1 MILRLIGIALQSL
14 GKGVVRLPPDHA
26 PISEK
31 RRRGIAASYEEGFY
45 AWFFIRLTDGKYLT
59 ELVHR
64 LGGSD
69 SFLGV
74 IGAIPRL
81 VMPLQLVGAYL
92 TTMVGSRKKV
102 LLAASLVARQV
113 WWLAPVLLVA
123 PLEPDLRLALFFAM
137 FLVSKLADAVIGNAW
152 NSWMADL
159 IPPRVRG
166 RVIAMRN
173 AMMLVCAVF
182 ADFIFSRLHDL
193 MGEERRDLFLL
204 ITFIVAP
211 LAGLKT
217 YFIFRQQWEPPL
229 PHTPTRPPIREVL
242 RDFWTRL
249 PMRRYL
255 LANSIW
261 SLGVGVPMSFWSAH
275 MLYNL
280 KLSFTTVLIFNV
292 LDTCVRFIFS
302 IAIWGR
308 VIDRAGPMPVLKWCG
323 AFICTLPL
331 YYLFIT
337 PDNLA
342 LYWADAV
349 GNAIFWSGF
358 EAAMWGLPL
367 RLVPE
372 KNRDYYLAVGNSLSG
387 LSVGLGALF
396 GSQIAGHFAGFRTT
410 IAGIDYV
417 NYHILF
423 ITSSAI
429 RVIGLVLLSQIHDP
443 GSRGVRFMMTQM
455 GDGLAQMAKNPFEVV
470 MGPLVGSLSR
480 TSRRKARRRDESV
493 ASATRDP

>member
-1 MILRLIGIALQSL
+1 
-14 GKGVVRLPPDHA
+14 
-26 PISEK
+26 
-31 RRRGIAASYEEGFY
+31 
-45 AWFFIRLTDGKYLT
+45 
-59 ELVHR
+59 
-64 LGGSD
+64 
-69 SFLGV
+69 
-74 IGAIPRL
+74 
-81 VMPLQLVGAYL
+81 
-92 TTMVGSRKKV
+92 
-102 LLAASLVARQV
+102 
-113 WWLAPVLLVA
+113 
-123 PLEPDLRLALFFAM
+123 
-137 FLVSKLADAVIGNAW
+137 
-152 NSWMADL
+152 
-159 IPPRVRG
+159 
-166 RVIAMRN
+166 
-173 AMMLVCAVF
+173 
-182 ADFIFSRLHDL
+182 
-193 MGEERRDLFLL
+193 
-204 ITFIVAP
+204 
-211 LAGLKT
+211 
-217 YFIFRQQWEPPL
+217 
-229 PHTPTRPPIREVL
+229 
-242 RDFWTRL
+242 
-249 PMRRYL
+249 
-255 LANSIW
+255 
-261 SLGVGVPMSFWSAH
+261 
-275 MLYNL
+275 
-280 KLSFTTVLIFNV
+280 
-292 LDTCVRFIFS
+292 
-302 IAIWGR
+302 
-308 VIDRAGPMPVLKWCG
+308 MPVLKWCG